1 MRALFPVAHEEGVLQ
16 QRTRVS
22 IRQFVKTFAQATDLF
37 LMFHDLFLLLNDMR
51 DKFLMRQPV
60 ELQPQL
66 MKAKILTEVVE
77 ALCG

>member
-66 MKAKILTEVVE
+66 MKAKILTEVAE